1 MDLQKVQTFVLQS
14 LATVVFYIESV
25 YLLRS
30 NILFIETDNQQRK
43 KLTRCNKAW
52 LSHYKL

>member
-43 KLTRCNKAW
+43 KLTRCNKA
-52 LSHYKL
+52 